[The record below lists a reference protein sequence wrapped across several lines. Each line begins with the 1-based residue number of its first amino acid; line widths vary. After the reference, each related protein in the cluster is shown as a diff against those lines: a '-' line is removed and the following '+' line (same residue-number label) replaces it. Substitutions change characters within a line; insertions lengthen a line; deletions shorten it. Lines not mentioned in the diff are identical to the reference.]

1 MSANNDASDLF
12 IVDNSNGD
20 WKVRSYLREWCELSS
35 AIDIA
40 TGYFEIGSLLAL
52 EDRWQ
57 QVDKIRILMGDEV
70 SLRTKRAF
78 ESCLQI
84 LLERLEESIESEKK
98 KNDFLEGVPAIVEAL
113 VTEKILCRVYRK
125 DKFHA
130 KCYLTHGRS
139 KVVGSFGLVGS
150 SNFTYPGLCDNV
162 ELNVRIS
169 GPEVGLLQEWYER
182 HWEEAEPV
190 TPDVLRVLERHT
202 KPRSPFEIWFK
213 ALHEYLRG
221 HELSPDEWDRRHS
234 IVFSRLAKYQQDA
247 YKNLVAMARRYGCG
261 FLCDGVGLGKT
272 YVGLMLIERM
282 VVHEGKRLVL
292 FAPKSAKE
300 DVWEPIVENFLPHL
314 NSDFQNFVC
323 YAHTDLQRKGKWRD
337 KIQRTLKDAD
347 IILIDEAHHFRT
359 PGIAGTGERE
369 PSRYRRLQSYIHQ
382 AGGRPKQLF
391 FLTATPVNNS
401 IHDFRHILELV
412 TNKDESYFAKAG
424 QNLGI
429 HSLSRY
435 FVEIEKRML
444 KGIQTDSDEQ
454 LALMEDA
461 LKADILFDKLVVQRS
476 RSFVRESLQIQE
488 RDKVIFPHREAP
500 RIVPYKLKIT
510 YGRLLDSVEKA
521 FNREKPLFALG
532 IYNPMGYALV
542 APTDEEGSF
551 EANRQKQVVALIR
564 TQFLKRF
571 ESSAYAFEQSCWRLL
586 KKLLAW
592 VEVHAE
598 SSHDRNRLERWKTR
612 HAELINY
619 TREKQSEFWS
629 ENEEDEDSDSDFL
642 TAEDL
647 AAVEKLNAEYFKV
660 DEILDDTFD
669 DLNQIAEFLTLSQDV
684 RPERDS
690 KLSALVKLLTEDKD
704 ASDRKIL
711 LFTEFADTARYVERE
726 LANKGLKGIVRID
739 GSSTQRQRTSVIQ
752 RFAPFY
758 NHQAPPPPEDSIR
771 ILIATDVL
779 AEGLNLQDADRL
791 INYDLHWNPVRLMQ
805 RIGRVDRRLSPEIEE
820 LILKSSGKKSATR
833 GTVVYWN
840 FLPPDEL
847 EELLALYGRV
857 NRKTLV
863 ISKAFGIEGRK
874 LLRPDD
880 EFDPVKEINEQFE
893 GQQTET
899 EKLMLE
905 YERLVLEHPDLAA
918 ALPKLP
924 LKVFSGKKNDGAGP
938 AGVFFCFRIPRPDP
952 DLKAADA
959 SMTWT
964 DQAGETLWSFIS
976 LDSGEA
982 TSDPARIAELIRSA
996 PDTARY
1002 CSMDRAKLSQLRAA
1016 AEKEAVNKYLRPL
1029 QAPIGISPIL
1039 KCWMEVD

>member
-1 MSANNDASDLF
+1 MKQNESSDLF

-40 TGYFEIGSLLAL
+40 TGYFEIGALLAL
-52 EDRWQ
+52 EERWQ
-57 QVDKIRILMGDEV
+57 QVDKIRLLMGDEV

-78 ESCLQI
+78 EGALAN
-84 LLERLEESIESEKK
+84 LLLRLDQSLESEKK
-98 KNDFLEGVPAIVEAL
+98 KNDFLEGVPAIVDAL
-113 VTEKILCRVYRK
+113 VSEKILCRVYRK

-190 TPDVLRVLERHT
+190 TPDILRVIERHT
-202 KPRSPFEIWFK
+202 KPRTPFEVWFK

-221 HELSPDEWDRRHS
+221 HELSPDEWDSRRS
-234 IVFSRLAKYQQDA
+234 IVFPLLSKYQQDA

-282 VVHEGKRLVL
+282 VVHEGKRVVL
-292 FAPKSAKE
+292 FAPKSAME
-300 DVWEPIVENFLPHL
+300 DVWEPIVENLLPHL

-337 KIQRTLKDAD
+337 KIARTLKDAD
-347 IILIDEAHHFRT
+347 VILIDEAHHFRN

-382 AGGRPKQLF
+382 VGGRPKQTY

-435 FVEIEKRML
+435 FVEIEKRLL
-444 KGIQTDSDEQ
+444 KGANGESEEQ
-454 LALMEDA
+454 LILIEEA
-461 LKADILFDKLVVQRS
+461 LKADSLLEKLVVQRS
-476 RSFVRESLQIQE
+476 RSFVRESLQVQE
-488 RDKVIFPHREAP
+488 RDKVIFPTREAP
-500 RIVPYKLKIT
+500 RVIPYKLKVT
-510 YGRLLDSVEKA
+510 YGRLLESVEKA
-521 FNREKPLFALG
+521 FNRDKPLFALA
-532 IYNPMGYALV
+532 IYNPMGYAILP
-542 APTDEEGSF
+542 PTDEAGSF

-571 ESSAYAFEQSCWRLL
+571 ESSAHSFEQSCWRLL

-598 SSHDRNRLERWKTR
+598 REHDRHRLERWKTR
-612 HAELINY
+612 HSSLINY
-619 TREKQSEFWS
+619 TRERQAEFWTDS
-629 ENEEDEDSDSDFL
+629 EDEEKEEGDGDFF

-647 AAVEKLNAEYFKV
+647 KAVEKLPVDAFKI

-669 DLNQIAEFLTLSQDV
+669 DLGQVAEFLTLSQDV

-690 KLSALVKLLTEDKD
+690 KLTALIKLLTEDNDAKD
-704 ASDRKIL
+704 RAVL
-711 LFTEFADTARYVERE
+711 LFTEFADTAKYVARE
-726 LANKGLKGIVRID
+726 LSKKGLTGIVRID
-739 GSSTQRQRTSVIQ
+739 GSSTQRQRTDVIH

-758 NHQAPPPPEDSIR
+758 NRQPPPNPEEAIR

-805 RIGRVDRRLSPEIEE
+805 RIGRVDRRLTPAIEE
-820 LILKSSGKKSATR
+820 QILQHSGKKKSSR
-833 GTVVYWN
+833 GRIVYWN

-874 LLRPDD
+874 LLHPDD

-899 EKLMLE
+899 EKLVLE
-905 YERLVLEHPDLAA
+905 YERLVQDHPELAA
-918 ALPKLP
+918 ALPNLP
-924 LKVFSGKKNDGAGP
+924 LKLFSGKKSPDGSS
-938 AGVFFCFRIPRPDP
+938 GVFFCFRIPRPDP
-952 DLKAADA
+952 DLKAADG
-959 SMTWT
+959 SLVWT
-964 DQAGETLWSFIS
+964 DAAGETLWSFVS

-982 TSDPARIAELIRSA
+982 TSDPARIAELIRST
-996 PDTARY
+996 PDTPRD
-1002 CSMDRAKLSQLRAA
+1002 CSMDRAKLSELRAA
-1016 AEKEAVNKYLRPL
+1016 AEKEATNKQLRPL
-1029 QAPIGISPIL
+1029 QAPVGISPIL
-1039 KCWMEVD
+1039 KCWMDVG

>member
-1 MSANNDASDLF
+1 MNQSHSSDLF

-20 WKVRSYLREWCELSS
+20 WKVRSYLREWCDLSS

-40 TGYFEIGSLLAL
+40 TGYFEIGALLAL
-52 EDRWQ
+52 EERWQ
-57 QVDKIRILMGDEV
+57 QVEKIRILMGDEV

-78 ESCLQI
+78 EGTLAGLLQ
-84 LLERLEESIESEKK
+84 RLDASLESEKK
-98 KNDFLEGVPAIVEAL
+98 KNDFLEGVPAIVDAL
-113 VTEKILCRVYRK
+113 VSEKIHCRVYRK

-190 TPDVLRVLERHT
+190 TPEILRVIERHT
-202 KPRSPFEIWFK
+202 KTRTPFEVWFK

-221 HELSPDEWDRRHS
+221 HELSPDEWDSRCS
-234 IVFSRLAKYQQDA
+234 LVFPLLSKYQQDA

-282 VVHEGKRLVL
+282 VVHEGKRVVL

-300 DVWEPIVENFLPHL
+300 DVWEPVVESLLPHL

-337 KIQRTLKDAD
+337 KIARTLKDAD
-347 IILIDEAHHFRT
+347 VILIDEAHHFRN
-359 PGIAGTGERE
+359 PGIAGTGARE

-382 AGGRPKQLF
+382 AGGRPKQTY

-412 TNKDESYFAKAG
+412 TNKDEAYFAKAG

-435 FVEIEKRML
+435 FVEIEKRLL
-444 KGIQTDSDEQ
+444 KGANAESEQ
-454 LALMEDA
+454 QLILLEEA
-461 LKADILFDKLVVQRS
+461 LKADSLLEKLVVQRS

-488 RDKVIFPHREAP
+488 RDKVIFPTREAP
-500 RIVPYKLKIT
+500 RVIPYKLKVT

-521 FNREKPLFALG
+521 FNRDKPLFALA
-532 IYNPMGYALV
+532 IYNPMGYAILP
-542 APTDEEGSF
+542 PTDEAGSF

-571 ESSAYAFEQSCWRLL
+571 ESSAYAFDQSCWRLL
-586 KKLLAW
+586 KKLLVW
-592 VEVHAE
+592 VEKHTK
-598 SSHDRNRLERWKTR
+598 SDHDRHRLERWKTR
-612 HAELINY
+612 YSDLINY
-619 TREKQSEFWS
+619 TREKQAEFWT
-629 ENEEDEDSDSDFL
+629 ETEEEEEGDGDFVTAADLDAIEELPADKFKIDEM
-642 TAEDL
+642 
-647 AAVEKLNAEYFKV
+647 
-660 DEILDDTFD
+660 LDDTFD
-669 DLNQIAEFLTLSQDV
+669 DLGQIAEFLTLSQDV

-690 KLSALVKLLTEDKD
+690 KLTALIKLLTEDKD
-704 ASDRKIL
+704 AKDRAVL

-726 LANKGLKGIVRID
+726 LSKKGLTGIVRID
-739 GSSTQRQRTSVIQ
+739 GSSTQRQRTAVIH

-758 NHQAPPPPEDSIR
+758 NRQPPPNPDDAIR

-805 RIGRVDRRLSPEIEE
+805 RIGRVDRRLTPAIEE
-820 LILKSSGKKSATR
+820 QILQHSGKKKSSR
-833 GTVVYWN
+833 GRIIYWN

-874 LLRPDD
+874 LLHPDD

-905 YERLVLEHPDLAA
+905 YERLVQDHPDLAT
-918 ALPKLP
+918 ALPNLP
-924 LKVFSGKKNDGAGP
+924 LKLFSGKKSPDGAS
-938 AGVFFCFRIPRPDP
+938 GVFFCFRIPRPDP
-952 DLKAADA
+952 DLKAADG
-959 SMTWT
+959 SLVWT
-964 DQAGETLWSFIS
+964 DAAGETLWSFVS

-982 TSDPARIAELIRSA
+982 TSDPARIAELIRSTT
-996 PDTARY
+996 DTPRD
-1002 CSMDRAKLSQLRAA
+1002 CSMDRAKLSELRAA
-1016 AEKEAVNKYLRPL
+1016 AEKEAVNKHLRPL

-1039 KCWMEVD
+1039 KCWMEVG